1 MHLQPQDIMRRDQ
14 QTTRNIMNTEQMT
27 DRQKLNNA
35 GFSDYRNI
43 EANRGTD
50 PEEVSEAH
58 YWEMLEVLPPQKW
71 TRDHDSQSFY
81 VMEALTGDLHEWIV
95 KTGNRYF
102 ALIAPRS
109 LNHNQIME
117 KVSKAL

>member
-1 MHLQPQDIMRRDQ
+1 
-14 QTTRNIMNTEQMT
+14 MNTEQMT

-35 GFSDYRNI
+35 GFSNYSNI

-50 PEEVSEAH
+50 PQEISEAF

-95 KTGNRYF
+95 KTGDRYF

-117 KVSKAL
+117 KVNKAL